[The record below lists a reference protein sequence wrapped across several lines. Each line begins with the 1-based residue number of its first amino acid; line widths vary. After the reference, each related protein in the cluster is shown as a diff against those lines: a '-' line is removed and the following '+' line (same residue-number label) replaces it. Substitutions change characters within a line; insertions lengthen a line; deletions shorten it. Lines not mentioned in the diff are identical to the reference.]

1 MIKFLLKRRVK
12 VADDIIAKL
21 DKTDLRDYDEV
32 ANQDIFEWVELNVV
46 PALKLILGD
55 DVIIRNSENGDII
68 INSYKPRQVEDSIAL
83 IFQKCKNARK
93 NLGNH
98 QIRNYI
104 KDSQFI
110 NLYHYKEDKDLL
122 TVEEFLDDVLP
133 KMEDIL
139 QKNEVDYIIKY
150 RDGLFV
156 VEIED
161 ELDYEEFEKLENE
174 IESGFSEGGLTTE
187 SKSHIKDDEVAELI
201 DGDIEDIIPLDYQ
214 NFLNEVIVP
223 AIRTKVSQV
232 KADTDITVTTDG
244 NMIVI
249 NTSFD
254 EKSKPTTDEDL
265 EVIEEN
271 YSEEDEDDTVEVSNF
286 DEFEEDE
293 VKDSKISKV
302 RLFDKVIDS
311 IKQSDLTKLKEKLV
325 FVGQSKSKVVRRV
338 NLN

>member
-1 MIKFLLKRRVK
+1 MIRFLLKRKVK

-21 DKTDLRDYDEV
+21 DKSDLRDYDEV
-32 ANQDIFEWVELNVV
+32 ANQDIFEWVEQNVV

-98 QIRNYI
+98 QIKNYI

-133 KMEDIL
+133 GVEDIL
-139 QKNEVDYIIKY
+139 QKNEVDYVIKY
-150 RDGLFV
+150 RDSLFV

-174 IESGFSEGGLTTE
+174 IEGNFSEGGLTE

-232 KADTDITVTTDG
+232 KADTVITVTTDG

-265 EVIEEN
+265 EVIEED
-271 YSEEDEDDTVEVSNF
+271 YSEEDEDDTVEVSNS
-286 DEFEEDE
+286 DEFEEDG

-325 FVGQSKSKVVRRV
+325 FVGQSKGKVVRRV